1 MQEEVIIGGKTYRTS
16 DILNP
21 WLNRKDAAE
30 KSRNE
35 FLPQIRINRKFAA
48 GKQHLDVNPRDG
60 RVIDVRYRNIGGVSV
75 KMLTSNVLDQYL
87 LTAIGRMA
95 ANDYMPNFLSATQ
108 DENSTQITQ
117 QLNDAFR
124 WGWENE
130 WDGDRKVMALLRL
143 LSVDGTCAIRVRYD
157 RKYGDKVGDFPL
169 KDGRPITDPKEARA
183 YVQSLSEQGSTADF
197 MTLREGK
204 VCWEVLSYDQF
215 LTPPGTE
222 YPEDFPWV
230 IINRPINVAEIK
242 SRYGKMAEGIEEEEL
257 ESSESLTGGL
267 GFPDEKH
274 SKLSGKAMVYTGY
287 EMPTSDSP
295 KGRTIV
301 FTKDTL
307 LDYFPHLPIEDHPQG
322 AHHGVHFFRWQVVPG
337 RFAGKA
343 FIENGIGA
351 QTIRNKRITQIDTII
366 DRNMPKVF
374 VEEQSLARPRTGEP
388 MEVIEV
394 HPGAPLPQVS
404 QGVPPGKWMLDDI
417 AMQDANLEKNMG
429 MRSISLGQP
438 PQGVSAYSAMALLSE
453 NDSLKLDPIALELR
467 MNMVALAWN
476 TMELM
481 RFWPREKQME
491 IAGPDGALRS
501 FLFTSNQI
509 PARYLVTIPRQGSLP
524 RSQAAELQKVN
535 DIWNA
540 AASIGQPLSLDW
552 YVQSLNAGKP
562 QKLPPQL
569 TNVSKH
575 KAELENIVM
584 YHTKQVVPVS
594 PEDDDAAHAEIHG
607 QYKQQFDAMAMSGD
621 ASAHE
626 ISAILEQH
634 RQEHLRSAEQKNGG
648 GGAGSP
654 SGGPGGQD
662 LTPGGQGIQPGTMGP
677 TPGTLGAGTS
687 PEGRMNAAAGGAAP
701 AWLYRPPIRSGL

>member
-1 MQEEVIIGGKTYRTS
+1 VQEEVIIGGKTYRTK
-16 DILNP
+16 DILQP
-21 WLNRKDAAE
+21 WLNRKDDAE
-30 KSRNE
+30 KAQDE
-35 FLPQIRINRKFAA
+35 FLPQIRVNRKFAA
-48 GKQHLDVNPRDG
+48 SKQHLDINPRDG
-60 RVIDVRYRNIGGVSV
+60 RVVDVRYRNIGGVNV
-75 KMLTSNVLDQYL
+75 KMITSNVLDQYI

-95 ANDYMPNFLSATQ
+95 ANDYLPNFLAATQ

-130 WDGDRKVMALLRL
+130 WNGERKVLALLRL
-143 LSVDGTCAIRVRYD
+143 LAVDGTAAIRVRYD
-157 RKYGDKVGDFPL
+157 RKYGDIVGDFPL
-169 KDGRPITDPKEARA
+169 KDGRPISDRTEARA
-183 YVQSLSEQGSTADF
+183 YVSGLAQKGQTADF
-197 MTLREGK
+197 MQLREGK
-204 VCWEVLSYDQF
+204 VCWEVLSFDQF
-215 LTPPGTE
+215 LTPPGYE
-222 YPEDFPWV
+222 YPEDFPW
-230 IINRPINVAEIK
+230 IIIKRPVDVAEIK
-242 SRYGKMAEGIEEEEL
+242 KRYGKLADGIEPERIDAP
-257 ESSESLTGGL
+257 ESLTSGL
-267 GFPDEKH
+267 GFGD
-274 SKLSGKAMVYTGY
+274 SQGVRLNGKAMVYTGY
-287 EMPTSDSP
+287 EMPTADSP
-295 KGRTIV
+295 EGRTIV
-301 FTKDTL
+301 FTKDNL
-307 LDYFPHLPIEDHPQG
+307 LDYFPELPINEHPQG
-322 AHHGVHFFRWQVVPG
+322 PHHGVHFFRWQVIPG

-351 QTIRNKRITQIDTII
+351 QTVRNKRITQIDTII

-453 NDSLKLDPIALELR
+453 NDSLKLDPIAHDLR
-467 MNMVALAWN
+467 MSMVALAWD

-491 IAGPDGALRS
+491 IAGPDGALRA
-501 FLFTSNQI
+501 FTFSSNQI
-509 PARYLVTIPRQGSLP
+509 PNRYLVTIPRQGSLP

-540 AASIGQPLSLDW
+540 AASIGQPLPLDW
-552 YVQSLNAGKP
+552 YVSSLNSGKA
-562 QKLPPQL
+562 QKLPANL

-584 YHTKQVVPVS
+584 YHSKQVVPVS
-594 PEDDDAAHAEIHG
+594 PEDDDAAHVEIHA
-607 QYKQQFDAMAMSGD
+607 QYKQQFDAMAMEGD
-621 ASAHE
+621 ETAHE
-626 ISAILEQH
+626 VSAIIEQH
-634 RQEHLRSAEQKNGG
+634 RQMHLQAAQQKNGG
-648 GGAGSP
+648 QNGA
-654 SGGPGGQD
+654 PGGNN
-662 LTPGGQGIQPGTMGP
+662 LTPGGQGIQPGSMGP

-687 PEGRMNAAAGGAAP
+687 PQGVINASQGGATP